1 MISTLS
7 LARLVSLIVELT
19 NVDESEFDV
28 SLPMSEQG
36 VTSVLGVDLVD
47 RINDECG
54 LDLG

>member
-36 VTSVLGVDLVD
+36 VTGHL
-47 RINDECG
+47 
-54 LDLG
+54 